1 MRMRFF
7 TGLLVSASFLLA
19 FAPAVFAQAVIE
31 DDDGDTSVQYV
42 DCSQVQNAFANQGQ
56 YANANAAAD
65 DESEAV
71 AEVSQELNISQS
83 QVNACL
89 GSIGGNPD
97 GNNPPGDETTG
108 PTERQPADEETT
120 DDLAEGRDAVD
131 RDTVLAADELPETG
145 GPGFAGVVLASGCAL
160 LGVGLIL
167 NRIVR

>member
-7 TGLLVSASFLLA
+7 TVLLVSASFLLA

-31 DDDGDTSVQYV
+31 DDGDTSVQYV
-42 DCSQVQNAFANQGQ
+42 DCSQVQNAFADQGQ

-65 DESEAV
+65 DEGEAV
-71 AEVSQELNISQS
+71 AEVSQELNISQN

-89 GSIGGNPD
+89 GSTGASPN
-97 GNNPPGDETTG
+97 GNNPRGDETTG
-108 PTERQPADEETT
+108 PTNREPTDEETT
-120 DDLAEGRDAVD
+120 GKLAEGEDAVD
-131 RDTVLAADELPETG
+131 DDTVLAADELPETG

-160 LGVGLIL
+160 LGAGLIL